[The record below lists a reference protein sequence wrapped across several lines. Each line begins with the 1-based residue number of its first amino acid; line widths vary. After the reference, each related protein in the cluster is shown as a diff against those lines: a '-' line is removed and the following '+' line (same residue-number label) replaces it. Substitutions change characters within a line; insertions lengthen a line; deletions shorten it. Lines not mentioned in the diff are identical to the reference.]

1 MKKIYLSV
9 LGITLFG
16 GFAVAQKFTA
26 PALSNSKFSHTDF
39 GVKQEVE
46 NEVKGIVLWQNDFSN
61 PANWTTSNDPAG
73 TPAHT
78 NGDWTITTNVNAI
91 PVAAL
96 KPAGFTTA
104 ANGYALINSDAAG
117 ANAFQNAKIVYN
129 QNIDLTSAPQVLLKF
144 QQSHRRYQENTYVV
158 YSTNGGATWQEM
170 EVNATMSVNTNTT
183 NPQTLQV
190 NLSNQ
195 IGGHDSVRIGFKYT
209 GNWDWFWAVDD
220 VKLMTPD
227 AHDVAVSSVYWGS
240 TGAWGARL
248 PYYQIPTAQVTQLDF
263 SGIIA
268 NLGYMNQNA
277 TFHATAGAYNGTSPA
292 TPIPAFSSDTANCTA
307 GFTPA
312 AVNATINVSV
322 NVQIDSTDANPAD
335 NTVANAATI
344 AVNPSIYARD
354 KNTISGGSYNQ
365 GQGFEVGNIFD
376 IYAAANLSAID
387 VFISGSAVAGAS
399 VYSKLYSIDAQGN
412 FVYVDESNP
421 YTLTSSDLN
430 ALITLPLSGGASPLT
445 ANQPYL
451 VVVGS
456 LGDAG
461 ATNDL
466 VVGTSGVSEAQTS
479 YYLDLTNTTWYYTTG
494 TPMVRMNFS
503 NASLDETSLAPS
515 FDIAPNP
522 ASGVTTISLGNT
534 SSDATLTILDV
545 TGKEVLHQA
554 ISSWNGAKSHEINT
568 ANFGNGVYFVNVA
581 SNGIMRTKKLVVRN

>member
-209 GNWDWFWAVDD
+209 GNYDWFWAVDD

-277 TFHATAGAYNGTSPA
+277 T
-292 TPIPAFSSDTANCTA
+292 
-307 GFTPA
+307 
-312 AVNATINVSV
+312 
-322 NVQIDSTDANPAD
+322 
-335 NTVANAATI
+335 
-344 AVNPSIYARD
+344 SIYARD